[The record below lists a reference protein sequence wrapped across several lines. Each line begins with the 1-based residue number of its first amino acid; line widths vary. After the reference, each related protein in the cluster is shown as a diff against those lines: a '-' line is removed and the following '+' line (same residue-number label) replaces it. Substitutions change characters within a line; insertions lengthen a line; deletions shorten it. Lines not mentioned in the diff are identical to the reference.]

1 VRFDLIRQGD
11 LLNEAQAVRRA
22 AGLPDDQVSLNRA
35 DGALGEVLVIAVQ
48 RYLTQVSN
56 EWDVELFFETYGRPP
71 RDGSSWST
79 AIIDGLNSRTDF
91 RDSDRKELVQE
102 AIDGAVSLLN
112 RSR

>member
-1 VRFDLIRQGD
+1 M
-11 LLNEAQAVRRA
+11 NEAEAVRRA

-91 RDSDRKELVQE
+91 PDSGKQELIQE
-102 AIDGAVSLLN
+102 SIDGAVRLLN
-112 RSR
+112 RSQ